1 MNYSAMNETEI
12 AALNISS
19 VYVGCYNQANG
30 GKSAAGNLHC
40 IYIYIYIVGVFLLVT
55 DKIVKHN

>member
-40 IYIYIYIVGVFLLVT
+40 IYIYIYIYIYRRRVSFS
-55 DKIVKHN
+55 HR